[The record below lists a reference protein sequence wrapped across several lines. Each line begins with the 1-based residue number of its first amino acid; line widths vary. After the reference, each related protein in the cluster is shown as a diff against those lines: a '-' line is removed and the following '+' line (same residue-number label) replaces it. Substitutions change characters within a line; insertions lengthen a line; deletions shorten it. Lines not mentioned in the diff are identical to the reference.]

1 MAAQEQAINRY
12 CSAVKKHLICSR
24 KTKNDL
30 ISGLKAELFDSLADV
45 HSAAQ
50 ITAAYGTPE
59 VTAAS
64 LQDAVSDT
72 EYSQAKRNQK
82 KKIIGVYLVTLAILI
97 GFVCLYVYGVS
108 QSRVVYYTEEIVY
121 DTPTDYGTPAEP

>member
-1 MAAQEQAINRY
+1 MATQEQAINRY

-30 ISGLKAELFDSLADV
+30 ITGLKAELLDTMADV

-50 ITAAYGTPE
+50 VTEAYGTPE

-64 LQDAVSDT
+64 LQEAVSDT

-82 KKIIGVYLVTLAILI
+82 KKIIGVYLVTLAVLI
-97 GFVCLYVYGVS
+97 GFVCGFVHWLS
-108 QSRVVYYTEEIVY
+108 QSSIAYYTEEIH
-121 DTPTDYGTPAEP
+121 YGTPADFDAPTEP